1 MIDAAVEQDSAAL
14 LVEKIAAR
22 ALQKVTRMKCKH
34 VQLSRGSTLLL
45 F

>member
-1 MIDAAVEQDSAAL
+1 VIDAVVEQDSAAL

-22 ALQKVTRMKCKH
+22 ALQKVTRIIQKH
-34 VQLSRGSTLLL
+34 KLLEVAYQSI